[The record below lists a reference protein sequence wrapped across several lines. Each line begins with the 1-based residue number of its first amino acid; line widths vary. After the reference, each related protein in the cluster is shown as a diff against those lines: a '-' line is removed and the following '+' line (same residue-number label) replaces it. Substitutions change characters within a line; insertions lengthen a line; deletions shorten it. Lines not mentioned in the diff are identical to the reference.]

1 MRFVIMDVFFVLL
14 LLDYI
19 ISLLLQAQFYWQE
32 EFAMRNIHEGAIK
45 SFFHRRYRDAKAL
58 ASSGHGNI

>member
-1 MRFVIMDVFFVLL
+1 MRFVIMDVFCFIAVR
-14 LLDYI
+14 YI
-19 ISLLLQAQFYWQE
+19 LSLLLQAQFYWQE